1 MSFLSF
7 SEGEHSPPL
16 DPPSGKHPFSLTDL
30 YKCGRILFLRLLLPI
45 LLVLS
50 MSFPALANPIPSD
63 QWTPAAKLWT
73 ARSCVGEAGFH
84 AVEECLA
91 IAWVYAT
98 RSKMSSGSYVHLVKR
113 YSSAIK
119 EHEKHRRGWI
129 FELDLAG
136 RCPSKWPTKLNWKK
150 HRGLWMK
157 LLRTLDH
164 WAWGTYG
171 PNPVPGADHFGGKMD
186 TPGSRWTRIEPAA
199 SVRFFNFF
207 YKSPRRGE

>member
-1 MSFLSF
+1 
-7 SEGEHSPPL
+7 
-16 DPPSGKHPFSLTDL
+16 
-30 YKCGRILFLRLLLPI
+30 
-45 LLVLS
+45 

-91 IAWVYAT
+91 IAWVYAA
-98 RSKMSSGSYVHLVKR
+98 RSKMANWSYVHLVKR

-129 FELDLAG
+129 FELELDG
-136 RCPSKWPTKLNWKK
+136 QRPSKWPARLSWRK
-150 HRGLWMK
+150 HRSLWFR
-157 LLRTLDH
+157 LLKFLDQWALGH
-164 WAWGTYG
+164 W

-186 TPGSRWTRIEPAA
+186 TPGSRWTRIEPTA
-199 SVRFFNFF
+199 SVRFYNFF
-207 YKSPRRGE
+207 YKSPGREK